1 MSIKEITSRMFVN
14 FFVIFFL
21 IVAVVTIPSWFRGIE
36 SLNLIF
42 VFNTMALSFFIVLT
56 EFVFYSKKELTRLEW
71 LVRHLICLLLV
82 TVIIMLFMFIIGG
95 ASFIEP
101 SNIIENMVIIFIVY
115 SVSFAIDY
123 IRSVKSTNQLER
135 KLKERYKQN

>member
-82 TVIIMLFMFIIGG
+82 TVIILLFMFIIGG